1 MNADALLSLAARTLG
16 QLPWKVVYLGGST
29 TQLHLTD
36 AAAPSPE
43 LTDDVDAVVEV
54 TSPIEFQIDLRNRLL
69 ALGAKEDTSDDAP
82 TCRWLIGDLKVD
94 LMAPNAEILG
104 FTNRWYPLALD
115 TARRHVLAD
124 GTALEVVHAPVFL
137 ATKLEAYLDRGGG
150 DCLASKDIEDVIA
163 VLDGRPEIV
172 LEIHQAPPDLSAFLR
187 RQLGD
192 LRGHPHFLYAVEGY
206 LREAPARA
214 AALYERL
221 DRLLAFDVPP
231 P

>member
-1 MNADALLSLAARTLG
+1 
-16 QLPWKVVYLGGST
+16 
-29 TQLHLTD
+29 
-36 AAAPSPE
+36 
-43 LTDDVDAVVEV
+43 
-54 TSPIEFQIDLRNRLL
+54 
-69 ALGAKEDTSDDAP
+69 
-82 TCRWLIGDLKVD
+82 
-94 LMAPNAEILG
+94 MAPNAEILG

-124 GTALEVVHAPVFL
+124 GTVLEVVHAPVFL

-221 DRLLAFDVPP
+221 DRVFADDVPP